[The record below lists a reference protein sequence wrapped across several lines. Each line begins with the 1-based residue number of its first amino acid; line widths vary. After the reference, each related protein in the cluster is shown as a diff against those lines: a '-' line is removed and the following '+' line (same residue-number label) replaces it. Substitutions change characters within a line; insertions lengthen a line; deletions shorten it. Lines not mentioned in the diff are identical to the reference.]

1 MNNET
6 LQIIQEITIPAPVE
20 QVWDFLMTEDN
31 MKQWLH
37 ANEFVIDV
45 YEGGNIEIPFSFG
58 GENCIVEGEIGLIIP
73 NKKFVFTWIEHDA
86 FGNAWFNNTSVTI
99 DLEPATSGTKLTL
112 RHDGFKYLSDDVKT
126 AVFNKYVT
134 FWEASN
140 IMVRLQ
146 TLIMKETTTHD

>member
-20 QVWDFLMTEDN
+20 QVWRFLMTEDN

-45 YEGGNIEIPFSFG
+45 YEGGNIDIPISFD
-58 GENCIVEGEIGLIIP
+58 GEEYLVEGEIGLIIP

-99 DLEPATSGTKLTL
+99 DLEPTDSMM
-112 RHDGFKYLSDDVKT
+112 DLSIWRM
-126 AVFNKYVT
+126 A
-134 FWEASN
+134 
-140 IMVRLQ
+140 
-146 TLIMKETTTHD
+146 